1 MSTLAERIEAKPV
14 ARNRKR
20 KLNGKEQ
27 FALVFKYISLSIL
40 FVIAILPIYIMV
52 INSVKGVTGVT

>member
-14 ARNRKR
+14 TRNRKR

-27 FALVFKYISLSIL
+27 FALV
-40 FVIAILPIYIMV
+40 
-52 INSVKGVTGVT
+52 